1 MHPFQYTLTLL
12 EQTIKTTPRWFSEER
27 RQSMLET
34 LKAYEMNPTV
44 SREELDN
51 VIIAFGKEIWPYR
64 KALGVLHEKYAAPR
78 EEKYIRAAL
87 GSMIAG
93 KFDAYLREGNS
104 ITDFK
109 QGKQFETFFTPEEQ
123 AEIVERYLDAHD
135 KVMDE
140 FQSECMGPRADECNQ
155 LVTDFKA
162 ELPKIEDAIMRLSL
176 LADESPNW
184 RDEIMDKVRV
194 FEEGWSGEEKDV
206 TREIVEKEIES
217 YRDIIDA
224 LKQ

>member
-1 MHPFQYTLTLL
+1 MHPFQFTLALL
-12 EQTIKTTPRWFSEER
+12 EQTVKGAPRWFAEER

-44 SREELDN
+44 GREELDN

-64 KALGVLHEKYAAPR
+64 KALAALHEKYAAPR

-87 GSMIAG
+87 GQALVG
-93 KFDAYLREGNS
+93 KFDTYLREGNS

-109 QGKQFETFFTPEEQ
+109 QGKQFETFFTPDEQ
-123 AEIVERYLDAHD
+123 AEIVAKYLDAHD

-140 FQSECMGPRADECNQ
+140 FQSECMGPRLDECNQ
-155 LVTDFKA
+155 LVEDFKN

-176 LADESPNW
+176 LADESPKW

-206 TREIVEKEIES
+206 TRETAEKEIEF
-217 YRDIIDA
+217 YKDA
-224 LKQ
+224 IQGETE